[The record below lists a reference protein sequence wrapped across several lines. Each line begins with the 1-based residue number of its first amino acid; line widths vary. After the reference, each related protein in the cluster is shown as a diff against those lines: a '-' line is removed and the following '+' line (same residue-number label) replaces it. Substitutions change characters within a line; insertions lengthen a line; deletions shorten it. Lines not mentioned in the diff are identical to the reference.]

1 MKSINIESME
11 EVLAPIQSGRIK
23 SQSSIYENDCQEFE
37 ELTPEQKKAVK
48 EISDSIDYNM
58 TVDMMLGVLY
68 NRFPED
74 EVRKKIEATPHEKKL
89 EVIEEYL
96 FPK

>member
-1 MKSINIESME
+1 
-11 EVLAPIQSGRIK
+11 
-23 SQSSIYENDCQEFE
+23 
-37 ELTPEQKKAVK
+37 
-48 EISDSIDYNM
+48 
-58 TVDMMLGVLY
+58 MMLGVLY
-68 NRFPED
+68 NRFPEE